1 MRSNSAQPCQG
12 SLKRFASLTRAELQ
26 TEPFFVSAGKKAGGT
41 GNYSCGRWHYIVVDY
56 PQSHFKENPMHTPNK
71 AEMLNIRASSI
82 QKAKLAEAARL
93 QNMNVSQFV
102 LHKSLDAAE
111 EVIAD
116 QRVIRL
122 SAEEYDAFVAKLD
135 EPPLELPKLREL
147 FSKPSVLEK

>member
-1 MRSNSAQPCQG
+1 
-12 SLKRFASLTRAELQ
+12 
-26 TEPFFVSAGKKAGGT
+26 
-41 GNYSCGRWHYIVVDY
+41 
-56 PQSHFKENPMHTPNK
+56 MHTPNK